1 MNRYNYDFMMNDYNN
16 EEEDESP
23 MDNNNEQNDLNNE
36 QNNEEMFGV
45 VDEINQEI
53 ARADKNLHETKKKRM
68 MYEQMNKEN
77 LMRLNK
83 NRINSYNEI
92 NDLEDIFDNNK
103 KYQFSTPSRVYE
115 PNFNISSDIND
126 NYLYNKTFN
135 DYNNHN
141 NIQEKLNSKNIYG
154 AKSYPE
160 LNNNENQIKNGI
172 IKKSNKNQT
181 NEIDDLNHNT
191 ENFLSENSSDNINQ
205 INLSKGDV
213 EQLIKEFNQLQIKY
227 SNLLKTNK
235 ILQNSLN
242 KERNN
247 FSKEIKTKEIKI
259 SELTKQKQ
267 NSKDP
272 DLNNSKSA
280 KIRGK
285 ITYKEFEAL
294 QNDYDDKFRENTK
307 LKEDL
312 KKQDEELEKYKKEKE
327 EYKQSIIDMKKMSE
341 ENYQMKGQI
350 ISLNN
355 DNVILFN
362 KMKKYDEDKDKVKQY
377 EKELKTKISDL
388 NIDNRNKEEKIKEL
402 MDIIEKNE
410 IKNNNI
416 EEKKIKEK
424 EQINVL
430 KKELDSLKLKCVN
443 YEKLVIANEKLNLSL
458 QEKEDEIK
466 NLNAKIEELNK
477 PKKEE
482 INSENN
488 NNSNQQLK
496 EKDNIIQTLKEEKS
510 ELENKLNNTRLKL
523 TDFEGKLETKKLII
537 KKYYEDK
544 KDLEKFKEE
553 KKEVYETIKN
563 LRDKN
568 NDLEKK
574 VRNLRKTIEDERKK
588 RDKENSDK

>member
-1 MNRYNYDFMMNDYNN
+1 
-16 EEEDESP
+16 
-23 MDNNNEQNDLNNE
+23 
-36 QNNEEMFGV
+36 
-45 VDEINQEI
+45 
-53 ARADKNLHETKKKRM
+53 
-68 MYEQMNKEN
+68 
-77 LMRLNK
+77 
-83 NRINSYNEI
+83 
-92 NDLEDIFDNNK
+92 
-103 KYQFSTPSRVYE
+103 
-115 PNFNISSDIND
+115 
-126 NYLYNKTFN
+126 
-135 DYNNHN
+135 
-141 NIQEKLNSKNIYG
+141 
-154 AKSYPE
+154 
-160 LNNNENQIKNGI
+160 
-172 IKKSNKNQT
+172 
-181 NEIDDLNHNT
+181 
-191 ENFLSENSSDNINQ
+191 
-205 INLSKGDV
+205 
-213 EQLIKEFNQLQIKY
+213 
-227 SNLLKTNK
+227 
-235 ILQNSLN
+235 
-242 KERNN
+242 
-247 FSKEIKTKEIKI
+247 
-259 SELTKQKQ
+259 
-267 NSKDP
+267 
-272 DLNNSKSA
+272 
-280 KIRGK
+280 
-285 ITYKEFEAL
+285 
-294 QNDYDDKFRENTK
+294 
-307 LKEDL
+307 
-312 KKQDEELEKYKKEKE
+312 
-327 EYKQSIIDMKKMSE
+327 MKKLTQ
-341 ENYQMKGQI
+341 ENYEMKGKM

-588 RDKENSDK
+588 RDKENSDI

>member
-1 MNRYNYDFMMNDYNN
+1 MNGYSYDFMMNYSNN

-77 LMRLNK
+77 LMRLNQ

-115 PNFNISSDIND
+115 PNFNISSDTND

-160 LNNNENQIKNGI
+160 LNNNENQIKNGF
-172 IKKSNKNQT
+172 IKKSNKNKT
-181 NEIDDLNHNT
+181 NEIDDLNNNT

-259 SELTKQKQ
+259 SELSKQKQ
-267 NSKDP
+267 NSKEP

-285 ITYKEFEAL
+285 ITYKEFEAF

-377 EKELKTKISDL
+377 EKELKTKISD
-388 NIDNRNKEEKIKEL
+388 
-402 MDIIEKNE
+402 
-410 IKNNNI
+410 
-416 EEKKIKEK
+416 
-424 EQINVL
+424 
-430 KKELDSLKLKCVN
+430 
-443 YEKLVIANEKLNLSL
+443 
-458 QEKEDEIK
+458 
-466 NLNAKIEELNK
+466 
-477 PKKEE
+477 
-482 INSENN
+482 
-488 NNSNQQLK
+488 
-496 EKDNIIQTLKEEKS
+496 
-510 ELENKLNNTRLKL
+510 
-523 TDFEGKLETKKLII
+523 
-537 KKYYEDK
+537 
-544 KDLEKFKEE
+544 
-553 KKEVYETIKN
+553 
-563 LRDKN
+563 
-568 NDLEKK
+568 
-574 VRNLRKTIEDERKK
+574 
-588 RDKENSDK
+588 